1 VTVRPLRGLHAIL
14 LRAHRSTRRRPRTTL
29 VLSLSI
35 LIALSAGVPR
45 IKVLLDIGDLVE
57 ESLPSTH
64 RNRQARRDFDRGH
77 PLFLVF
83 APSRPDAVLGSDEI
97 DRISEWI
104 TVEEEGNAEL
114 IRVVSPFDLVRRKVA
129 GGRLWSIPVLR
140 SRTPEGL
147 ASLADTPWGG
157 ILTDTAGR
165 DVAMELSFGDEPVG
179 SRFGSFDPAR
189 VHEIRAGY
197 RQALGPDTA
206 TRVHLSGGA
215 AFEYFSLRGIRRFR
229 VLNLIAVVSIMAAFR
244 VLFGTWRSG
253 ALLVGVVGIA
263 FFTVYGAMG
272 LSGTPIDYLS
282 TGLFLM
288 LSVAALE
295 DFLFLSYDQLSRGRA
310 WGSSLRRMLV
320 PSLLTSLTTMIGFAA
335 LCLSDLVIVRRFGMW
350 AAFGAAVEWL
360 ATFLVLPAFLRL
372 TRARTT
378 WVDPDRAWNPT
389 LPARLVRRSLPRRVA
404 LLLLLVIYP
413 LTAAGVW
420 NLDFSDSIV
429 RLFPPG
435 HPHREALEYLER
447 SRGWTAEISVVF
459 PDVREREQVTSA
471 LDQLKAHPNVAKVGD
486 PFEILRYMTGGLTAP
501 GAYRSIFSEDGQA
514 RASLYLRDVSLDA
527 LSSTLDAVEKAC
539 VEPECHPVGELVSY
553 AEFSDKVRKALLIS
567 FSACLVLVG
576 GLLLGVLRVVGQ
588 RRPLLVLGAAF
599 WGPAFMLVV
608 LWLAQIPVTFL
619 TCVFAS
625 VLLGLTGDNAI
636 QYAFAGPR
644 SRIVEGVAVRGGAS
658 ILVALVMGLACLTFL
673 GSDFVHSRR
682 LGILLA
688 LGFVAS
694 LIGDIWILKSV
705 TAGPDRGAGPFPRG

>member
-1 VTVRPLRGLHAIL
+1 MIHPLRGLHATL
-14 LRAHRSTRRRPRTTL
+14 LRVHRSALRRPRATL
-29 VLSLSI
+29 VISLSI

-45 IKVLLDIGDLVE
+45 IRVLLDIGDLVE
-57 ESLPSTH
+57 ESLPSTQ

-77 PLFLVF
+77 SLFAVF
-83 APSRPDAVLGSDEI
+83 APSRPDAALGPDEI
-97 DRISEWI
+97 ERIGEWI
-104 TVEEEGNAEL
+104 AVEEESNAEL
-114 IRVVSPFDLVRRKVA
+114 IRVVSPFDLVRQKVV
-129 GGRLWSIPVLR
+129 GGIVWKIPVLR

-147 ASLADTPWGG
+147 AALADTPWSG
-157 ILTDTAGR
+157 ILTDTAGH
-165 DVAMELSFGDEPVG
+165 DVAMELSFGDTPG
-179 SRFGSFDPAR
+179 GGRFGSFDPSR
-189 VHEIRAGY
+189 LDELRAGY
-197 RQALGPDTA
+197 RQALGPDTE
-206 TRVHLSGGA
+206 TRVHLSGGD
-215 AFEYFSLRGIRRFR
+215 AFEYFSLQGIRRFR
-229 VLNLIAVVSIMAAFR
+229 ILNLIAVVLILIAFR

-253 ALLVGVVGIA
+253 ALLVGVVGVA

-272 LSGTPIDYLS
+272 LAGTPIDYLS

-310 WGSSLRRMLV
+310 WGPSLRSMLV

-335 LCLSDLVIVRRFGMW
+335 LCLSDLAIVRKFGMW

-360 ATFLVLPAFLRL
+360 VTFLLLPAFLRL
-372 TRARTT
+372 AQTRTT
-378 WVDPDRAWNPT
+378 WVDPDRAWNTT
-389 LPARLVRRSLPRRVA
+389 LPARLVRRSLPRRLA
-404 LLLLLVIYP
+404 LLLLLAIYP

-429 RLFPPG
+429 RLFPSG
-435 HPHREALEYLER
+435 HPHREALEYMER
-447 SRGWTAEISVVF
+447 SRGWTAEVSVVF
-459 PDVREREQVTSA
+459 PDAREREQVTAA
-471 LDQLKAHPNVAKVGD
+471 LDQLKAHPNVAEVGD
-486 PFEILRYMTGGLTAP
+486 PFEIVRYMTGGLTAP
-501 GAYRSIFSEDGQA
+501 GAYRTIFSDDGQA
-514 RASLYLRDVSLDA
+514 RASLYLKDVSLDA
-527 LSSTLDAVEKAC
+527 LSSTLDAVEEVC
-539 VEPECHPVGELVSY
+539 VEPACHPVGELVSY
-553 AEFSDKVRKALLIS
+553 AEFSGKVRKALLIS

-644 SRIVEGVAVRGGAS
+644 SRIVEGVGIRGGAS
-658 ILVALVMGLACLTFL
+658 IQVALVMGMACLTFL
-673 GSDFVHSRR
+673 GSDFVPSRR

-688 LGFVAS
+688 LGFAAS
-694 LIGDIWILKSV
+694 LIGDIWILKAV
-705 TAGPDRGAGPFPRG
+705 TTPPDHGARRFPRR